1 MSDTLETMSS
11 MLVEQFGI
19 RSAEIDPD
27 SPLEALG
34 MDAADLEKLK
44 ILIEESYSID
54 ILVIEEEHQEID
66 VDKPARNL
74 KDQTLRQ
81 LSSWVDDWINREEI
95 PPRSHGRN
103 TKPF

>member
-1 MSDTLETMSS
+1 MSDTLETMSA
-11 MLVEQFGI
+11 MLVGQFGI
-19 RSAEIDPD
+19 RSAEFDPD

-44 ILIEESYSID
+44 ILIEEGYSID
-54 ILVIEEEHQEID
+54 ISVIEEEHQEID

-74 KDQTLRQ
+74 KDQTLRH

-95 PPRSHGRN
+95 HPRSRGRN
-103 TKPF
+103 TKPA

>member
-54 ILVIEEEHQEID
+54 ISVVEEEHQEID

-81 LSSWVDDWINREEI
+81 LSGWVDDWLNRDVI
-95 PPRSHGRN
+95 HPRSHGKHTN
-103 TKPF
+103 PS

>member
-1 MSDTLETMSS
+1 MSDTLETMSL
-11 MLVEQFGI
+11 MLAEQFGI
-19 RSAEIDPD
+19 RPAEVDPD

-34 MDAADLEKLK
+34 MDVADLEKLK

-54 ILVIEEEHQEID
+54 ISVIEEEHQEID

-95 PPRSHGRN
+95 HPRSHGRN
-103 TKPF
+103 TKPS